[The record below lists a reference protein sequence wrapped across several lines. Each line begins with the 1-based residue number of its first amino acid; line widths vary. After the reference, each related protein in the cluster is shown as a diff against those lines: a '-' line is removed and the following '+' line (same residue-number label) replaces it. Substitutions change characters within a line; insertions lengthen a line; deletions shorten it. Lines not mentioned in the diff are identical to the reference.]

1 MKAKSMIA
9 KENKEKKTINFH
21 LIIALSIMMIALI
34 GVFFTGFY
42 FDLFGEKIDF
52 SNNPATYL
60 FFSFILLGVFGAF
73 YTVFKAKFALF
84 GTFIILLIYFVLFI
98 LGKISR
104 GEI

>member
-1 MKAKSMIA
+1 MIEE
-9 KENKEKKTINFH
+9 ENKEKNTISSH
-21 LIIALSIMMIALI
+21 LIIALLIMLIGLI
-34 GVFFTGFY
+34 GVFFTGLY

-60 FFSFILLGVFGAF
+60 FFSFILFGLFGAF
-73 YTVFKAKFALF
+73 YAVFRAKVALY
-84 GTFIILLIYFVLFI
+84 GTLFILLIYFLLFI